1 MRHDSI
7 ICNMIHFH
15 VRMIRCIR
23 EHYINVT
30 LHQVWHDNLR
40 IRDMNHSYATWRIL
54 CVTIESTLWY
64 ISAKFGFMTHSYVTS
79 CVQMCVMAH
88 SYVMWLIHTCG
99 MTHSCVTWRIHMWHQ
114 SIICDIPH
122 SRVTCPILMRHD
134 SFVCGAIR
142 CNTLQHNAT
151 RCNTLQGTA
160 TRCNKLQHI
169 PSISRHRSFSALW
182 LSRISFICCSVL
194 QYVAACCSVLQCVAV
209 CCSVSQCVA
218 VCCSVLQCVAECCNS
233 CAFRPYVS
241 RWTVKWLKHSWHD
254 SCTCDMNHTYVT
266 WLISTY
272 KKDMSHTWMR
282 CVTHINASRRT
293 YK

>member
-1 MRHDSI
+1 
-7 ICNMIHFH
+7 
-15 VRMIRCIR
+15 MIRCVR
-23 EHYINVT
+23 EHFVNLT
-30 LHQVWHDNLR
+30 LHQAWHDYLR
-40 IRDMNHSYATWRIL
+40 IRDMTHSYATWRIL

-64 ISAKFGFMTHSYVTS
+64 ISPWFGFMTHSYVTS
-79 CVQMCVMAH
+79 F
-88 SYVMWLIHTCG
+88 
-99 MTHSCVTWRIHMWHQ
+99 IHMWHD
-114 SIICDIPH
+114 SFICDMTHSYVTWLIDMWHHSFICDIPRSH
-122 SRVTCPILMRHD
+122 VTYTILMRQD
-134 SFVCGAIR
+134 SFVCSAIR
-142 CNTLQHNAT
+142 CNTLQHPAT
-151 RCNTLQGTA
+151 RCNTLQRTA

-169 PSISRHRSFSALW
+169 SLISAHRSFVTLW

-209 CCSVSQCVA
+209 CCSV
-218 VCCSVLQCVAECCNS
+218 LQCVAECCNS
-233 CAFRPYVS
+233 YAFRPYVS